1 MRKGTKS
8 KKSNED
14 DPGPDVV
21 MVARASGAALGFHR
35 IQTIRGQAAS
45 TQVPIAHY
53 PACDFQPSNTR
64 LPAFLELSG
73 IFGTQQDA
81 CQGAE
86 ARKKV
91 GEG

>member
-1 MRKGTKS
+1 MRKDTKS

-53 PACDFQPSNTR
+53 PAGDFQPSNTR